1 MSMNETAKL
10 LRVDEVADRL
20 RLSRQ
25 SVYRK
30 IERHDLPA
38 LRLGEGTTSLRISED
53 ELEAWLARNRTGGT
67 S

>member
-30 IERHDLPA
+30 IERHDIPA
-38 LRLGEGTTSLRISED
+38 LRLGERASLRIAED